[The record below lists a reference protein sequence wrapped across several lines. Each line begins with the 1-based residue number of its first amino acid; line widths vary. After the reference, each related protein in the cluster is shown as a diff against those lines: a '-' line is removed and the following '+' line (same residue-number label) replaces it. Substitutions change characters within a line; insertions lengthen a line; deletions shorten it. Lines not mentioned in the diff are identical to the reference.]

1 MRAWAALVILL
12 ATSSAEARII
22 EEASIPFTQVCVTR
36 AAGRQPQATLRFQT
50 ADAAGVIVDDQ
61 TIAISSALMTDAER
75 LQVKTI
81 LDAAFLRLHGQ
92 LGVPTPTATPEPTP
106 TPTPGPTP

>member
-22 EEASIPFTQVCVTR
+22 EEASIPFAQICVTR
-36 AAGRQPQATLRFQT
+36 AAGRQPQASLRFQT
-50 ADAAGVIVDDQ
+50 ADAAGTMVEDQ

-75 LQVKTI
+75 AQVKVV
-81 LDAAFLRLHGQ
+81 LEAALLRLHEQ
-92 LGVPTPTATPEPTP
+92 LGVPTPTMTPAPTPEATP
-106 TPTPGPTP
+106 